1 MRLVL
6 LAAFVIALVGCGAL
20 PASQPEWV
28 ANRKPLPPCGDET
41 VVRGDT
47 DVEAR
52 RCLYEAYADG
62 RDAEL
67 ISTLAITEGR
77 EVTRYMRVHE
87 NGTIEVFT
95 DATRDSLA
103 PGGWVRETCGQM
115 LSAEEVRDIWIE
127 EVFVIIDCEEQ
138 PLP

>member
-1 MRLVL
+1 MRPLLLAAVL
-6 LAAFVIALVGCGAL
+6 LAGCGL
-20 PASQPEWV
+20 VPAAQPDWV
-28 ANRKPLPPCGDET
+28 ANRKPLPPCGEET

-47 DVEAR
+47 DMDAR

-77 EVTRYMRVHE
+77 EQTRYMRVHE

-95 DATRDSLA
+95 DATRDELA
-103 PGGWVRETCGQM
+103 TVEWVRETCGQL
-115 LSAEEVRDIWIE
+115 LSAEEARDIWIE
-127 EVFVIIDCEEQ
+127 EVFVIINCEEQ